1 MIKKTCGPFMRR
13 ATEEEKEE
21 HILRIRM
28 KMVGGEK
35 KTRGG
40 KVEKSG

>member
-13 ATEEEKEE
+13 GTEEEKEE

-28 KMVGGEK
+28 KISRGVRRRLEGEK
-35 KTRGG
+35 
-40 KVEKSG
+40 

>member
-13 ATEEEKEE
+13 GTEEEKEE

-28 KMVGGEK
+28 KIG
-35 KTRGG
+35 RG
-40 KVEKSG
+40 